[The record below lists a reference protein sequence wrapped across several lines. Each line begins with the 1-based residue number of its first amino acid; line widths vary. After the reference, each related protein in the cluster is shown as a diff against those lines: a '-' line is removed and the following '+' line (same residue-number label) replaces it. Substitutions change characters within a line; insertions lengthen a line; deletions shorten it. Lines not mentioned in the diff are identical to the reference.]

1 MFFFFAFLEPFVIM
15 EYENMLNLVRIYW
28 LQLLWFFIGYFK
40 RDKILGIVS
49 I

>member
-1 MFFFFAFLEPFVIM
+1 MFFFLFLEPFVIM

-28 LQLLWFFIGYFK
+28 LWLLWFFIGYFK
-40 RDKILGIVS
+40 QDKNFGIVF